1 MAHSHI
7 LLGAGATPAQL
18 SIRRIGFADLKDAL
32 AKGVADFMAMP
43 THAMFLCAIYPI
55 IGLLLAR
62 LAFGYSIL
70 PLLYPLA
77 SSFALIGPLA
87 ALGLYELSRRREA
100 GLDGLGDAMPSTC
113 CGRRR
118 SGRLPRWAF
127 CCCWLSAF
135 GLRSRTRSMWRI
147 SAMRRL
153 HRFASFVH
161 EVLTTRPGWNLII
174 VGNAVGFCFAV
185 VVLTISVVSFPLL
198 LDRDVG
204 AAVALLTSIRAV
216 VENPLTMATWGLI
229 VAVLLALGSLPF
241 FLGLTVVLP
250 VLGHATWHLYRKVV
264 EPETSPRPDF
274 RKEPPRRSRSISPPI
289 FFPGPT
295 SDCGRGVCRA
305 PSAGFAQFLSR
316 KETPTSVTWRVSCA
330 HLSLCSSPA
339 SSR

>member
-18 SIRRIGFADLKDAL
+18 SIRRIGVADIKDAL
-32 AKGVADFMAMP
+32 AKGVDDFTAMP

-100 GLDGLGDAMPSTC
+100 GMDGSATH
-113 CGRRR
+113 
-118 SGRLPRWAF
+118 AF
-127 CCCWLSAF
+127 DV
-135 GLRSRTRSMWRI
+135 LRSSSIGSIAALGILLLLVVGIWLAI
-147 SAMRRL
+147 ANAIYVAD
-153 HRFASFVH
+153 FGYAPPASFAGFIH
-161 EVLTTRPGWNLII
+161 EVLTTQAGWNLII
-174 VGNAVGFCFAV
+174 VGNAVGFCFAA

-216 VENPLTMATWGLI
+216 IENPLIMAAWGLI

-250 VLGHATWHLYRKVV
+250 VLGHATWHLYRRTIDPGGAPRPVLHAV
-264 EPETSPRPDF
+264 EPRLEGGADF
-274 RKEPPRRSRSISPPI
+274 PVNLLPWKR
-289 FFPGPT
+289 
-295 SDCGRGVCRA
+295 
-305 PSAGFAQFLSR
+305 
-316 KETPTSVTWRVSCA
+316 
-330 HLSLCSSPA
+330 
-339 SSR
+339 